1 MFRAFAAALILVG
14 ACGWSE
20 TRFLTTG
27 IPDLCE
33 ATAACM
39 GTLDAAAC
47 EDHVRAVDR
56 GHCDYDPAMARKCA
70 RTLEDGICFD
80 NGDLDTFSFEP
91 PEACNAVYPDCGPL
105 FDWPIDVGTS
115 PPAPQTR

>member
-1 MFRAFAAALILVG
+1 MFRALAAALILVS

-27 IPDLCE
+27 IPALCE
-33 ATAACM
+33 ATATCM
-39 GTLDAAAC
+39 ETLDAAAC

-56 GHCDYDPAMARKCA
+56 GQCDYDPVMAMKCA
-70 RTLEDGICFD
+70 RTLEEGTCRD

-91 PEACNAVYPDCGPL
+91 PEACHAVYPGCGPL
-105 FDWPIDVGTS
+105 FEWPIEEGTS
-115 PPAPQTR
+115 PPPLDTR